1 MNSHALVA
9 GLFLLLCLGFVQAEE
24 FAAPLVKVADGKV
37 TFTRGIGKNK
47 QDITLPAEKC
57 RVFLAKYDKINKKI
71 DAGDELAGG
80 LKNPLF
86 EKLQKDTIEAW
97 ICTNEAGDKILEL
110 RIYQSAKKAQ

>member
-9 GLFLLLCLGFVQAEE
+9 ALFFLLCLGFVRAEE
-24 FAAPLVKVADGKV
+24 FAAPLVKVSDGKV
-37 TFTRGIGKNK
+37 TFTRGVGKNK

-57 RVFLAKYDKINKKI
+57 RVFLAKYDKIAKKI

-86 EKLQKDTIEAW
+86 EKMQKDTIEAW
-97 ICTNEAGDKILEL
+97 IRTNEANDKILEL
-110 RIYQSAKKAQ
+110 RIYQAAKKAK